1 MLAAPLP
8 AGWLTIPTMVN
19 RVPAMVVVD
28 PTSRCW
34 PAAYWVSMTALW
46 EVASDGARDRP
57 ERSVAEV
64 YGPRPR
70 RVTSMPSILVA
81 VGMAA
86 EPRGGWLI
94 WVRTRESATL
104 ATCVSRAMAS
114 TVEPS
119 RTAPPA
125 TDRPVLLAP
134 VATAP
139 LPLAGLSPPASDAA
153 AVTVMS
159 VPIPLSVRST
169 AACALATPVEA
180 A

>member
-19 RVPAMVVVD
+19 WVPAMVVVD

-34 PAAYWVSMTALW
+34 PAAYWMSMTALW

-81 VGMAA
+81 AGMAA

-94 WVRTRESATL
+94 RGRTREYGTVAAIARRAT
-104 ATCVSRAMAS
+104 APTADPA
-114 TVEPS
+114 

-134 VATAP
+134 VAPAP

-159 VPIPLSVRST
+159 VPIPLSV
-169 AACALATPVEA
+169 
-180 A
+180 